1 MFNCHVITFLQLH
14 EHRTTPRMAIP
25 RLRLAS
31 SQDCLPL
38 QSPPAAVGEDRSFN
52 YSNLLNYKSCIH
64 SDMVLS
70 AFNNMRKNGELCDVT
85 LIVNN
90 KEFYCH
96 RALLCA
102 NSQYFR
108 AMFSGTMSERH
119 QNKVALYDV
128 SEAAM
133 EHIINFFYTSSI
145 SITMEN
151 VVHILPAARMFQV
164 DRIVDACCEFM
175 RRNISIVNC
184 LGIASFADLH
194 SCNELK
200 AVADDYAI
208 QHFSEVIQVDE
219 FLQLSIDLLL
229 HLISSD
235 TLNVYSE
242 ERVYEAVMAWIKHEP
257 QSRKQHIA
265 SLLDHVRC
273 IIVCVV

>member
-1 MFNCHVITFLQLH
+1 
-14 EHRTTPRMAIP
+14 MATS

-38 QSPPAAVGEDRSFN
+38 PSPPATIGEDRSFN
-52 YSNLLNYKSCIH
+52 YTSLLNYKSCAH

-70 AFNNMRKNGELCDVT
+70 SFNDMRKSGELCDVT
-85 LIVNN
+85 LVVNN
-90 KEFYCH
+90 KEFHCH
-96 RALLCA
+96 RAFLCG

-108 AMFSGTMSERH
+108 VMFSGAMSERH
-119 QNKVALYDV
+119 QKKVVLYDV
-128 SEAAM
+128 NDVAM
-133 EHIINFFYTSSI
+133 EHIIDFFYTSSI

-175 RRNISIVNC
+175 RRNISIGNC

-200 AVADDYAI
+200 ALADDYAI
-208 QHFSEVIQVDE
+208 QNFSEVIQVDE

-235 TLNVYSE
+235 ALNVYSE
-242 ERVYEAVMAWIKHEP
+242 ERVYEAVMAWIKYEP

-265 SLLDHVRC
+265 SLLDHVR
-273 IIVCVV
+273 